1 VLELLS
7 GVASP
12 AAAYVL
18 LLALLWVDAFV
29 PIVPTQALMITGGA
43 LTVYGGLNLPLIVA
57 VGAVGVFCGDL
68 ACYLLGRLTRQS
80 QSSGTFMGASR
91 VRAAAER
98 FTRGL
103 RRPGPVTIFL
113 CRFVPGGRMAACFH
127 AGRTRYPYRLFL
139 PYEGAAALAWATY
152 GGLVG
157 HLGGAAL
164 TASAWRLFAVA
175 ASAAAIF
182 AAAGWALA
190 LTGHSHWRP
199 GPRPGEGQSE
209 HDGAGPLPEGRFT
222 PGREASAG
230 APPQRSSRT
239 ATGRS

>member
-1 VLELLS
+1 MLELLS

-12 AAAYVL
+12 VAAYL
-18 LLALLWVDAFV
+18 LLMALLWIDAFV
-29 PIVPTQALMITGGA
+29 PIVPTQAVMITGGA

-57 VGAVGVFCGDL
+57 VGALGVFCGDL

-80 QSSGTFMGASR
+80 RSSRPQMGAGR
-91 VRAAAER
+91 VRATAER
-98 FTRGL
+98 LTRGL

-127 AGRTRYPYRLFL
+127 AGRMRYPYRLFL
-139 PYEGAAALAWATY
+139 PYEGAAALAWAAY

-175 ASAAAIF
+175 ATAATIF

-199 GPRPGEGQSE
+199 GPRPGEGHSE
-209 HDGAGPLPEGRFT
+209 HYGAQPLPEGRST
-222 PGREASAG
+222 PVREASVA
-230 APPQRSSRT
+230 APPR
-239 ATGRS
+239 

>member
-12 AAAYVL
+12 AAAYL
-18 LLALLWVDAFV
+18 LLLGLLWVDAFV
-29 PIVPTQALMITGGA
+29 PIVPTQAVMITGGA
-43 LTVYGGLNLPLIVA
+43 LTVYGGLNLPLIVT
-57 VGAVGVFCGDL
+57 VGALGVFCGDL
-68 ACYLLGRLTRQS
+68 ACYLLGRLTRQTRP
-80 QSSGTFMGASR
+80 SGPRVGASR
-91 VRAAAER
+91 VRATAER

-139 PYEGAAALAWATY
+139 PYEGAAALAWAAY

-164 TASAWRLFAVA
+164 TASAWRLVAVA
-175 ASAAAIF
+175 AVAAVVF
-182 AAAGWALA
+182 AGAGWALA
-190 LTGHSHWRP
+190 L
-199 GPRPGEGQSE
+199 
-209 HDGAGPLPEGRFT
+209 AGPGTKPIT

-230 APPQRSSRT
+230 VPPQQSSRT